1 MNIAPRAFLGF
12 ALIGALMLALGVFAL
27 SQMSKIRTSGENIV
41 ENSVPSV
48 RALNEFTQLTLRLRV
63 LSYRLL
69 TNREADTQQKTFDLF
84 EQRNQQIRTAQSNYE
99 KLISAPEERAAYDQ
113 YVQLL
118 NQYRQLEERMKTL
131 SRNNQVDE
139 LRTLL
144 GNDLQ
149 TNSEAV
155 NAVLARL
162 TEINNLQAEAF
173 NKSAAQQYSTAFT
186 WVVTML
192 IVATG
197 LTLLFA
203 WLLTNSITKPIA
215 NALDAA
221 EEIAK
226 GNLTRPITVDGSD
239 EAGRLLRAMAT
250 MQDKLRD
257 TLQRISGSA
266 TQLASAAEE
275 LNSVTDESARGLTQQ
290 NNEIEQAATAV
301 NEMTSAVEEVARNA
315 VSTSEASR
323 NATTSA
329 GDGRDLVQETVGAI
343 ERMSADVQSTAT
355 LIGNLADESRDIGK
369 VLDVIRG
376 LADQTNL
383 LALNAAIE
391 AARAGEAGRGFA
403 VVADEVRALAHRTQ
417 QSTSEIE
424 RMIGSI
430 QSGTEQAATAVNEMT
445 SAVEEVA
452 RNAVSTSEAS
462 RNATTSAGDGR
473 DLVQETVGAIERM
486 SADVQSTASLIGNL
500 ANESRDIGK
509 VLDVIRGLAD
519 QTNLLALNAA
529 IEAARAGEAGRGF
542 AVVADEV
549 RALAHRTQQSTSE
562 IERMIGSIQSGTEQA
577 VDSMRNSTERAE
589 STLNIAR
596 GAGMSLD
603 TINSAIVEINERNL
617 VIASAAEEQ
626 AQVAREVDRNLVNIR
641 DLSVQSATGA
651 NQTSAASAELSRL
664 AVDLN
669 SMVGRFSL

>member
-1 MNIAPRAFLGF
+1 MDRASPQDSRMSLRNMNIAPRAFLGF
-12 ALIGALMLALGVFAL
+12 AMIGALMLFLGVFAL
-27 SQMSKIRTSGENIV
+27 NQMSKIRAAAEDITLS
-41 ENSVPSV
+41 SVPSI
-48 RALNEFTQLTLRLRV
+48 RALDEFTQLTLRLRV

-69 TNREADTQQKTFDLF
+69 TNRRPDAQQKTLETI
-84 EQRNQQIRTAQSNYE
+84 EQRNQQIRTAQGIYE
-99 KLISAPEERAAYDQ
+99 KLIDSSEERAAYDEYVRLLAQ
-113 YVQLL
+113 YHQI
-118 NQYRQLEERMKTL
+118 EERMKSM
-131 SRNNQVDE
+131 SRANQVDE
-139 LRTLL
+139 LRELL
-144 GNDLQ
+144 
-149 TNSEAV
+149 NSELLSNAEQI

-162 TEINNLQAEAF
+162 ADINNKMALATNQQAKDQYNLAF
-173 NKSAAQQYSTAFT
+173 DL
-186 WVVTML
+186 VVGL
-192 IVATG
+192 LVIATT

-203 WLLTNSITKPIA
+203 WLLTRSITLPIA
-215 NALDAA
+215 QALDAA
-221 EEIAK
+221 EEIAE
-226 GNLTRPITVDGSD
+226 GNLTRPIKVDGDD
-239 EAGRLLRAMAT
+239 EAGRLLAAMAK

-257 TLQRISGSA
+257 TLQRIAGSA

-275 LNSVTDESARGLTQQ
+275 LNAVTDESARGLTQQ

-329 GDGRDLVQETVGAI
+329 GDGRDLVQETVSAI
-343 ERMSADVQSTAT
+343 ERMSGDVQATAT
-355 LIGNLADESRDIGK
+355 LIGD
-369 VLDVIRG
+369 
-376 LADQTNL
+376 
-383 LALNAAIE
+383 
-391 AARAGEAGRGFA
+391 
-403 VVADEVRALAHRTQ
+403 
-417 QSTSEIE
+417 
-424 RMIGSI
+424 
-430 QSGTEQAATAVNEMT
+430 
-445 SAVEEVA
+445 
-452 RNAVSTSEAS
+452 
-462 RNATTSAGDGR
+462 
-473 DLVQETVGAIERM
+473 
-486 SADVQSTASLIGNL
+486 L

-562 IERMIGSIQSGTEQA
+562 IERMIGSIQAGTEHA

-589 STLNIAR
+589 STLNIAK

-603 TINSAIVEINERNL
+603 TINTAIVEINERNL

-651 NQTSAASAELSRL
+651 GQTSAASSELSRL

-669 SMVGRFSL
+669 GMVGRFRL

>member
-1 MNIAPRAFLGF
+1 MSLRNMNIAPRAFLGF
-12 ALIGALMLALGVFAL
+12 ALIGSLMLVLGVFAL
-27 SQMSKIRTSGENIV
+27 NQMSKIRGAAEEITS
-41 ENSVPSV
+41 NSVPSIKS
-48 RALNEFTQLTLRLRV
+48 LDEFTQLTLRLRV

-69 TNREADTQQKTFDLF
+69 VNREPDVQQKTMDLL
-84 EQRNQQIRTAQSNYE
+84 ETRNQQIRSAQAVYE
-99 KLISAPEERAAYDQ
+99 KLIASPQERAAYDQ

-118 NQYRQLEERMKTL
+118 GQYRQIEDRMKSL
-131 SRNNQVDE
+131 SRNNQIDE

-144 GNDLQ
+144 NTDLL

-155 NAVLARL
+155 NSVLNRL
-162 TEINNLQAEAF
+162 LEINTQQTLDTNQQAVDQYASAF
-173 NKSAAQQYSTAFT
+173 NLT
-186 WVVTML
+186 VTL
-192 IVATG
+192 LVIATG

-215 NALDAA
+215 NALSAA
-221 EEIAK
+221 EEIAE
-226 GNLTRPITVDGSD
+226 GNLTRPITVDGED
-239 EAGRLLRAMAT
+239 EAGRLLAAMAK
-250 MQDKLRD
+250 MQEKLRD

-315 VSTSEASR
+315 VSTSEASK

-329 GDGRDLVQETVGAI
+329 GDGRDLVQETVSAI

-355 LIGNLADESRDIGK
+355 LIGD
-369 VLDVIRG
+369 
-376 LADQTNL
+376 
-383 LALNAAIE
+383 
-391 AARAGEAGRGFA
+391 
-403 VVADEVRALAHRTQ
+403 
-417 QSTSEIE
+417 
-424 RMIGSI
+424 
-430 QSGTEQAATAVNEMT
+430 
-445 SAVEEVA
+445 
-452 RNAVSTSEAS
+452 
-462 RNATTSAGDGR
+462 
-473 DLVQETVGAIERM
+473 
-486 SADVQSTASLIGNL
+486 L

-562 IERMIGSIQSGTEQA
+562 IERMIGSIQSGTEHA

-651 NQTSAASAELSRL
+651 NQTSAASNELSRL
-664 AVDLN
+664 ALDLN
-669 SMVGRFSL
+669 NMVGRFSL

>member
-1 MNIAPRAFLGF
+1 MRFPPVTSMSLRNMNIAPRAFLGF
-12 ALIGALMLALGVFAL
+12 ALIGGLMLILGVFAL
-27 SQMSKIRTSGENIV
+27 NQMSKIRAAGEDIANA
-41 ENSVPSV
+41 SVPSIKS
-48 RALNEFTQLTLRLRV
+48 LDEFTQLTLRLRV

-69 TNREADTQQKTFDLF
+69 INREPDVQQKTMDLF
-84 EQRNQQIRTAQSNYE
+84 DARNQQIRDAQRVYE
-99 KLISAPEERAAYDQ
+99 PLIDGAEERAAYDQ

-118 NQYRQLEERMKTL
+118 AQYRQLEDRMKSL
-131 SRNNQVDE
+131 SRANQVDDLRKMLNTE
-139 LRTLL
+139 LL
-144 GNDLQ
+144 

-155 NAVLARL
+155 NSALAKL
-162 TEINNLQAEAF
+162 LEINTRQIAETNQEATD
-173 NKSAAQQYSTAFT
+173 QYSSSFNLVITL
-186 WVVTML
+186 L
-192 IVATG
+192 IFATG
-197 LTLLFA
+197 LTVLFA

-215 NALDAA
+215 NALGAA
-221 EEIAK
+221 EEIAE
-226 GNLTRPITVDGSD
+226 GNLTRPIIVDGDD
-239 EAGRLLRAMAT
+239 EAGRLLAAMAK
-250 MQDKLRD
+250 MQEKLRD

-315 VSTSEASR
+315 VSTSEASK

-329 GDGRDLVQETVGAI
+329 GDGRDLVQETVSAI

-355 LIGNLADESRDIGK
+355 LIGD
-369 VLDVIRG
+369 
-376 LADQTNL
+376 
-383 LALNAAIE
+383 
-391 AARAGEAGRGFA
+391 
-403 VVADEVRALAHRTQ
+403 
-417 QSTSEIE
+417 
-424 RMIGSI
+424 
-430 QSGTEQAATAVNEMT
+430 
-445 SAVEEVA
+445 
-452 RNAVSTSEAS
+452 
-462 RNATTSAGDGR
+462 
-473 DLVQETVGAIERM
+473 
-486 SADVQSTASLIGNL
+486 L

-562 IERMIGSIQSGTEQA
+562 IERMIGSIQSGTEHA

-589 STLNIAR
+589 STLSIAR
-596 GAGMSLD
+596 GAGLSLD
-603 TINSAIVEINERNL
+603 TINTAIVEINERNL

-651 NQTSAASAELSRL
+651 NQTSAASNELSRL
-664 AVDLN
+664 ALDLN
-669 SMVGRFSL
+669 NMVGRFSL

>member
-1 MNIAPRAFLGF
+1 MSLRNMNIAPRAFLGF
-12 ALIGALMLALGVFAL
+12 ALIGALMLILGVFAL
-27 SQMSKIRTSGENIV
+27 NQMSKIRAAGEDIANA
-41 ENSVPSV
+41 SVPSIKS
-48 RALNEFTQLTLRLRV
+48 LDEFTQLTLRLRV

-69 TNREADTQQKTFDLF
+69 INREPDVQQKTMELFDV
-84 EQRNQQIRTAQSNYE
+84 RNQQIRDAQRIYE
-99 KLISAPEERAAYDQ
+99 PLIDGPQERAAYDQ

-118 NQYRQLEERMKTL
+118 AQYRQLEDRMKSL
-131 SRNNQVDE
+131 SRNNQIDDLRKMLNTE
-139 LRTLL
+139 LLS
-144 GNDLQ
+144 
-149 TNSEAV
+149 NSEAV
-155 NAVLARL
+155 NNALAKL
-162 TEINNLQAEAF
+162 LEINTQQVADT
-173 NKSAAQQYSTAFT
+173 NKGASDQYSSSFNL
-186 WVVTML
+186 VVTL
-192 IVATG
+192 LVIATG

-215 NALDAA
+215 NALSAA
-221 EEIAK
+221 EEIAE
-226 GNLTRPITVDGSD
+226 GNLTRPITVDGQD
-239 EAGRLLRAMAT
+239 EAGRLLLAMSK

-315 VSTSEASR
+315 VSTSEASK

-329 GDGRDLVQETVGAI
+329 GDGRDLVQETVSAI

-355 LIGNLADESRDIGK
+355 LIGD
-369 VLDVIRG
+369 
-376 LADQTNL
+376 
-383 LALNAAIE
+383 
-391 AARAGEAGRGFA
+391 
-403 VVADEVRALAHRTQ
+403 
-417 QSTSEIE
+417 
-424 RMIGSI
+424 
-430 QSGTEQAATAVNEMT
+430 
-445 SAVEEVA
+445 
-452 RNAVSTSEAS
+452 
-462 RNATTSAGDGR
+462 
-473 DLVQETVGAIERM
+473 
-486 SADVQSTASLIGNL
+486 L

-562 IERMIGSIQSGTEQA
+562 IERMIGSIQSGTEHA

-651 NQTSAASAELSRL
+651 NQTSAASSELSRL
-664 AVDLN
+664 ALDLN
-669 SMVGRFSL
+669 NMVGRFSL

>member
-1 MNIAPRAFLGF
+1 MSLRNMNIAPRAFLGF

-27 SQMSKIRTSGENIV
+27 TQMSTIRASGESITQ
-41 ENSVPSV
+41 NSVPSIK
-48 RALNEFTQLTLRLRV
+48 ALNEFTQLTLRLRV

-69 TNREADTQQKTFDLF
+69 TNREPDTQQKTFDLLD
-84 EQRNQQIRTAQSNYE
+84 QRNQQIRAAQLTYE
-99 KLISAPEERAAYDQ
+99 KLISAPDERAAYDQ

-118 NQYRQLEERMKTL
+118 GQYRQLEERMKTL
-131 SRNNQVDE
+131 SRNNQTDE
-139 LRTLL
+139 LRALL
-144 GNDLQ
+144 NTELLS
-149 TNSEAV
+149 NSEAI
-155 NAVLARL
+155 NAALNRL
-162 TEINNLQAEAF
+162 LDINNQQAEAF
-173 NKSAAQQYSTAFT
+173 NQGAAQQYSTAFN
-186 WVVTML
+186 WVVAL
-192 IVATG
+192 LVIATG

-226 GNLTRPITVDGSD
+226 GNLTRPIVVDGSD
-239 EAGRLLRAMAT
+239 EAGRLLRAMST
-250 MQDKLRD
+250 MQEKLRD

-275 LNSVTDESARGLTQQ
+275 LNAVTDESARGLTQQ

-315 VSTSEASR
+315 VSTSEASK

-329 GDGRDLVQETVGAI
+329 GDGRDLVQETVSAI
-343 ERMSADVQSTAT
+343 ERMSADVQSTAA

-430 QSGTEQAATAVNEMT
+430 QSGTE
-445 SAVEEVA
+445 
-452 RNAVSTSEAS
+452 
-462 RNATTSAGDGR
+462 
-473 DLVQETVGAIERM
+473 
-486 SADVQSTASLIGNL
+486 
-500 ANESRDIGK
+500 
-509 VLDVIRGLAD
+509 
-519 QTNLLALNAA
+519 
-529 IEAARAGEAGRGF
+529 
-542 AVVADEV
+542 
-549 RALAHRTQQSTSE
+549 H
-562 IERMIGSIQSGTEQA
+562 A

-603 TINSAIVEINERNL
+603 TINTAIVEINERNL

>member
-1 MNIAPRAFLGF
+1 MTDKSSIRQSQRRTAALFSVNTMSLRNMNIAPRAFLGF
-12 ALIGALMLALGVFAL
+12 ALIGGLMLVLGVFAL
-27 SQMSKIRTSGENIV
+27 NQMSKIRGAGEDIASM
-41 ENSVPSV
+41 SVPSIKS
-48 RALNEFTQLTLRLRV
+48 LDEFTQLTLRLRV

-69 TNREADTQQKTFDLF
+69 VNREPDVQQKTMELFDL
-84 EQRNQQIRTAQSNYE
+84 RNQQIRDAQKVYE
-99 KLISAPEERAAYDQ
+99 QLIEGPEERAAYDK

-118 NQYRQLEERMKTL
+118 AQYRQLEERMKTF
-131 SRNNQVDE
+131 SRNNQVDDLRKMLNTE
-139 LRTLL
+139 LLANSEEVNAALAKLLEINTLQIDKTDRNAGDQYSMSFNLVITLL
-144 GNDLQ
+144 
-149 TNSEAV
+149 V
-155 NAVLARL
+155 
-162 TEINNLQAEAF
+162 I
-173 NKSAAQQYSTAFT
+173 
-186 WVVTML
+186 
-192 IVATG
+192 ATG
-197 LTLLFA
+197 LTVLFA

-215 NALDAA
+215 NALSAA
-221 EEIAK
+221 EEIAE
-226 GNLTRPITVDGSD
+226 GNLTRPITVDGED
-239 EAGRLLRAMAT
+239 EAGRLLLAMSK

-315 VSTSEASR
+315 VSTSEASK

-329 GDGRDLVQETVGAI
+329 GDGRDLVQETVSAI

-355 LIGNLADESRDIGK
+355 LIGD
-369 VLDVIRG
+369 
-376 LADQTNL
+376 
-383 LALNAAIE
+383 
-391 AARAGEAGRGFA
+391 
-403 VVADEVRALAHRTQ
+403 
-417 QSTSEIE
+417 
-424 RMIGSI
+424 
-430 QSGTEQAATAVNEMT
+430 
-445 SAVEEVA
+445 
-452 RNAVSTSEAS
+452 
-462 RNATTSAGDGR
+462 
-473 DLVQETVGAIERM
+473 
-486 SADVQSTASLIGNL
+486 L

-562 IERMIGSIQSGTEQA
+562 IERMIGSIQSGTEHA

-596 GAGMSLD
+596 GAGLSLD

-651 NQTSAASAELSRL
+651 NQTSAASNELSRL
-664 AVDLN
+664 ALDLN
-669 SMVGRFSL
+669 NMVGRFSL